1 MKKILLFSAFLFA
14 AVSSVAQ
21 VRMRDVFAQLPD
33 SILPLMTRNNR
44 LDCIDFIEN
53 GMEAR
58 VKNKFNDQ
66 VVLEA
71 LTEDFLLIRTSESS
85 TVEMKLMP
93 LGSDT
98 LICVNRTYLGPTED
112 SEVKLYNTN
121 WCFVRNVQRP
131 EVSEFLKTVDSIR
144 PWTPE
149 MADTMDMIYGDA
161 TYLPLIKASLSAESS
176 EIQWVL
182 QSNEFSKEIKKVA
195 DRYLQPVT
203 RKP

>member
-1 MKKILLFSAFLFA
+1 MKKILLFSAFLFV

-71 LTEDFLLIRTSESS
+71 LTKDFLLIRTSESS
-85 TVEMKLMP
+85 SVEMKLMP

-98 LICVNRTYLGPTED
+98 LICVNRIYLGPTED
-112 SEVKLYNTN
+112 SDVRLYDIN
-121 WCFVRNVQRP
+121 WRFVRNVQRP
-131 EVSEFLKTVDSIR
+131 DVSEFLKPVDSIQ
-144 PWTPE
+144 PWTSE
-149 MADTMDMIYGDA
+149 MADTMDMIYGEA

-195 DRYLQPVT
+195 DRYLQPIAG
-203 RKP
+203 KP

>member
-1 MKKILLFSAFLFA
+1 MKKILLFSAFLFV

-85 TVEMKLMP
+85 NVEMKLMP

-98 LICVNRTYLGPTED
+98 LICVNRIYFGPTED
-112 SEVKLYNTN
+112 SDVRLYDIN
-121 WCFVRNVQRP
+121 WRFVRNVQRP
-131 EVSEFLKTVDSIR
+131 EVLEFFKTVDSIR

-149 MADTMDMIYGDA
+149 MADTMDMIRGEA

-195 DRYLQPVT
+195 DRYLQPIA

>member
-131 EVSEFLKTVDSIR
+131 EVSEFLKTVDSIC

-149 MADTMDMIYGDA
+149 MADTMDMICGDA

>member
-131 EVSEFLKTVDSIR
+131 EVSEFLITVDSIR

-149 MADTMDMIYGDA
+149 MADTMDMICGDA
-161 TYLPLIKASLSAESS
+161 TNLPLIKASLSAESS

>member
-131 EVSEFLKTVDSIR
+131 EVSEFLKTIDSIR

-149 MADTMDMIYGDA
+149 MADTMDMIRGDA

>member
-1 MKKILLFSAFLFA
+1 MKKILLFSAFLFVV
-14 AVSSVAQ
+14 VSSVAQ

-85 TVEMKLMP
+85 NVEMKLMP

-98 LICVNRTYLGPTED
+98 LICVNRIYFGPTED
-112 SEVKLYNTN
+112 SDVRLYDIN
-121 WCFVRNVQRP
+121 WRFVRNVQRP
-131 EVSEFLKTVDSIR
+131 EVLEFFKTVDSIR

-149 MADTMDMIYGDA
+149 MADTMDMIRGEA

-195 DRYLQPVT
+195 DRYLQPIA

>member
-149 MADTMDMIYGDA
+149 MADTMDMICGDA
-161 TYLPLIKASLSAESS
+161 TNLPLIKASLSAESS

>member
-1 MKKILLFSAFLFA
+1 MKKILLFSAFLFV

-85 TVEMKLMP
+85 NVEMKLMP

-98 LICVNRTYLGPTED
+98 LICVNRIYFGPTED
-112 SEVKLYNTN
+112 SDVRLYDIN
-121 WCFVRNVQRP
+121 WRFVRNVQRP
-131 EVSEFLKTVDSIR
+131 EVSEFFKTVDSIR

-149 MADTMDMIYGDA
+149 MADTMDMIRGEA

-195 DRYLQPVT
+195 DRYLQPIAG
-203 RKP
+203 KP

>member
-149 MADTMDMIYGDA
+149 MADTMDMICGDT

>member
-1 MKKILLFSAFLFA
+1 MKKILLFSAFLFV

-85 TVEMKLMP
+85 NVEMKLMP

-98 LICVNRTYLGPTED
+98 LICVNRIYFGPTED
-112 SEVKLYNTN
+112 SDVRLYDIN
-121 WCFVRNVQRP
+121 C
-131 EVSEFLKTVDSIR
+131 
-144 PWTPE
+144 
-149 MADTMDMIYGDA
+149 A
-161 TYLPLIKASLSAESS
+161 
-176 EIQWVL
+176 
-182 QSNEFSKEIKKVA
+182 
-195 DRYLQPVT
+195 
-203 RKP
+203 

>member
-1 MKKILLFSAFLFA
+1 MKKILLFSAFLFV

-66 VVLEA
+66 VILEA

-85 TVEMKLMP
+85 NVEMKLMP

-98 LICVNRTYLGPTED
+98 LICVNRIYFGPTED
-112 SEVKLYNTN
+112 SDVRLYDIN
-121 WCFVRNVQRP
+121 WRFVRNVQRP
-131 EVSEFLKTVDSIR
+131 DVLEFFKTVDSIR

-149 MADTMDMIYGDA
+149 MADTMDMIRGEA

-195 DRYLQPVT
+195 DRYLQPIA

>member
-1 MKKILLFSAFLFA
+1 MKKILLFSAFLFV

-66 VVLEA
+66 VILEA

-85 TVEMKLMP
+85 NVEMKLMP

-98 LICVNRTYLGPTED
+98 LICVNRIYLGPTED
-112 SEVKLYNTN
+112 SDVRLYDIN
-121 WCFVRNVQRP
+121 WRFVRNVQRP
-131 EVSEFLKTVDSIR
+131 DVLEFFKTVDSIR

-149 MADTMDMIYGDA
+149 MADTMDMIRGEA

-195 DRYLQPVT
+195 DRYLQPIA

>member
-1 MKKILLFSAFLFA
+1 
-14 AVSSVAQ
+14 
-21 VRMRDVFAQLPD
+21 
-33 SILPLMTRNNR
+33 MTRNNR

-112 SEVKLYNTN
+112 SEVKLYSTN

-149 MADTMDMIYGDA
+149 MADTMDMICGDA

>member
-21 VRMRDVFAQLPD
+21 VRMRDVFALLPD

-71 LTEDFLLIRTSESS
+71 LTEDFLLISTSESS
-85 TVEMKLMP
+85 TV
-93 LGSDT
+93 
-98 LICVNRTYLGPTED
+98 
-112 SEVKLYNTN
+112 
-121 WCFVRNVQRP
+121 
-131 EVSEFLKTVDSIR
+131 
-144 PWTPE
+144 
-149 MADTMDMIYGDA
+149 
-161 TYLPLIKASLSAESS
+161 
-176 EIQWVL
+176 
-182 QSNEFSKEIKKVA
+182 
-195 DRYLQPVT
+195 
-203 RKP
+203 

>member
-149 MADTMDMIYGDA
+149 MADTMDMIRGEA

-182 QSNEFSKEIKKVA
+182 QSNEFRKEIKKVA

>member
-1 MKKILLFSAFLFA
+1 MKKILLFSAFLFV

-71 LTEDFLLIRTSESS
+71 LTKDFLLIRTSESS
-85 TVEMKLMP
+85 NVEMKLMP

-98 LICVNRTYLGPTED
+98 LICVNRIYLGPTED
-112 SEVKLYNTN
+112 SDVRLYDIN
-121 WCFVRNVQRP
+121 WRFVRNVQRP
-131 EVSEFLKTVDSIR
+131 DVSEFLKTVDSIR

-149 MADTMDMIYGDA
+149 MADTMDMIHGEA

-195 DRYLQPVT
+195 DRYLQPIA

>member
-85 TVEMKLMP
+85 NVEMKLMP

-98 LICVNRTYLGPTED
+98 LICVNRIYFGPTED
-112 SEVKLYNTN
+112 SDVRLYDIN
-121 WCFVRNVQRP
+121 WRFVRNVQRP
-131 EVSEFLKTVDSIR
+131 EVLEFFKTVDSIR

-149 MADTMDMIYGDA
+149 MADTMDMIHGEA

-182 QSNEFSKEIKKVA
+182 QSNEFSKEIKKGA
-195 DRYLQPVT
+195 DRYLQPIA

>member
-1 MKKILLFSAFLFA
+1 MKKILLFSAFLFV

-85 TVEMKLMP
+85 NVEMKLMP

-98 LICVNRTYLGPTED
+98 LICVNRIYFGPTED
-112 SEVKLYNTN
+112 SDVRLYDIN
-121 WCFVRNVQRP
+121 WRFVRNVQRP
-131 EVSEFLKTVDSIR
+131 DVLEFFKTVDSIR

-149 MADTMDMIYGDA
+149 MADTMDMIRGEA

-195 DRYLQPVT
+195 DRYLQPIA

>member
-1 MKKILLFSAFLFA
+1 MSDVDLKKYLGTWFE
-14 AVSSVAQ
+14 V
-21 VRMRDVFAQLPD
+21 
-33 SILPLMTRNNR
+33 
-44 LDCIDFIEN
+44 
-53 GMEAR
+53 AR

-121 WCFVRNVQRP
+121 WCF
-131 EVSEFLKTVDSIR
+131 S
-144 PWTPE
+144 
-149 MADTMDMIYGDA
+149 
-161 TYLPLIKASLSAESS
+161 
-176 EIQWVL
+176 
-182 QSNEFSKEIKKVA
+182 
-195 DRYLQPVT
+195 
-203 RKP
+203 

>member
-1 MKKILLFSAFLFA
+1 MKKILLFSAFLFV

-85 TVEMKLMP
+85 NVEMKLMP

-98 LICVNRTYLGPTED
+98 LICVNRIYFGPTED
-112 SEVKLYNTN
+112 SDVRLYDIN
-121 WCFVRNVQRP
+121 WRFVRNVQRP
-131 EVSEFLKTVDSIR
+131 EVS
-144 PWTPE
+144 
-149 MADTMDMIYGDA
+149 
-161 TYLPLIKASLSAESS
+161 
-176 EIQWVL
+176 
-182 QSNEFSKEIKKVA
+182 
-195 DRYLQPVT
+195 
-203 RKP
+203 

>member
-21 VRMRDVFAQLPD
+21 VRMRDMFAQLPD

-131 EVSEFLKTVDSIR
+131 EVSEFLITVDSIR

-149 MADTMDMIYGDA
+149 MADTMDMICGEA
-161 TYLPLIKASLSAESS
+161 PYLPLIKASLSAESS

>member
-149 MADTMDMIYGDA
+149 MADTMDMICGDPI
-161 TYLPLIKASLSAESS
+161 YLPLIKASLSAESS

>member
-1 MKKILLFSAFLFA
+1 MKKILFFSVFLFVV
-14 AVSSVAQ
+14 VSSVAQ

-85 TVEMKLMP
+85 NVEMKLMP

-98 LICVNRTYLGPTED
+98 LICVNRIYFGPTED
-112 SEVKLYNTN
+112 SDVRLYDIN
-121 WCFVRNVQRP
+121 WRFVRNVQRP
-131 EVSEFLKTVDSIR
+131 EVLEFFKTVDSIR

-149 MADTMDMIYGDA
+149 MADTMDMIRDEA

-195 DRYLQPVT
+195 DRYLQPIA